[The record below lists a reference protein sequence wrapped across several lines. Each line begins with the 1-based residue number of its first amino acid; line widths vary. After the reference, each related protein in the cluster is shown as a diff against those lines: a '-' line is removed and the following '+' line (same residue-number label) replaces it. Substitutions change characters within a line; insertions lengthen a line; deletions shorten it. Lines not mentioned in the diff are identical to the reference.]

1 MEGDS
6 LWLDRGVSL
15 VPPATPTQGDSR
27 HEETINNAPTGS
39 INGHVRVLIVEDRP
53 VARKMLGDELSK
65 AEGIE
70 VTDVA
75 RDGEEAIRI
84 IRDHEVDVVIMDLV
98 MPGKDGI
105 ETISEIRGFSD
116 VPIVLLTGATVATES
131 LEHVARNKGADAFI
145 RKPSGPV
152 SVDLYRITQQLVAEI
167 RTLAER
173 RSATTSP
180 RQPPRSRQA

>member
-1 MEGDS
+1 M
-6 LWLDRGVSL
+6 VT
-15 VPPATPTQGDSR
+15 PASHTHNDAPSQDTATTTPV
-27 HEETINNAPTGS
+27 AGS
-39 INGHVRVLIVEDRP
+39 PEHVRVLIVEDRP
-53 VARKMLGDELSK
+53 VARKMLGDELAK

-75 RDGEEAIRI
+75 RDGEEAIAI
-84 IRDHEVDVVIMDLV
+84 IRDHEPDVVIMDLV

-105 ETISEIRGFSD
+105 ETIGEIRGFSN

-167 RTLAER
+167 RSLAGA
-173 RSATTSP
+173 RSPASNHAP
-180 RQPPRSRQA
+180 NPPRSQTR